1 MRFSTATII
10 SLAIVV
16 VLGLLLAGG
25 VDVGNRLAAQEKTA
39 GEGSTE
45 SGEPDDKSANKAKHD
60 FYIAQRAYLRYDRPE
75 EYEKID
81 DFWGELAQALVE
93 DTNYWMRLSV
103 VNLDESENS

>member
-25 VDVGNRLAAQEKTA
+25 VDVGNRLAAQEKPA

-45 SGEPDDKSANKAKHD
+45 SG
-60 FYIAQRAYLRYDRPE
+60 
-75 EYEKID
+75 
-81 DFWGELAQALVE
+81 
-93 DTNYWMRLSV
+93 
-103 VNLDESENS
+103 